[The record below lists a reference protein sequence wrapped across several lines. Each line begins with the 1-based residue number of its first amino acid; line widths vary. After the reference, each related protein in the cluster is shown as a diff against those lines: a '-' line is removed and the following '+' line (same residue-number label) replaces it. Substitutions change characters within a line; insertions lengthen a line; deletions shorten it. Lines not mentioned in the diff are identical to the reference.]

1 MITKRGIVMN
11 DEQQTLDY
19 VDKIAEVL
27 TNYILD
33 IISLEELK
41 DTFLGKNTNY
51 KIYLLQALDLTDLT
65 FNNRIFSF
73 KEAIDTMFETKSI
86 NFTDKEKL
94 NAALEKFKDCGF
106 MVAQLPYYSSMLQ
119 LSEPDAQISIMVKD
133 MNNVYDTDTTKGAF
147 FAENKVVSATRSD
160 LEYIVL
166 ALSMLSLSSRLAF
179 TTFMKA
185 FKEATNKQEICEAF
199 SIILGESTKD
209 LLKFTEDKN
218 E

>member
-1 MITKRGIVMN
+1 MN

-19 VDKIAEVL
+19 VDKIADVL

-41 DTFLGKNTNY
+41 DTFLGKNTTY
-51 KIYLLQALDLTDLT
+51 KIYLLQALDLTDLA

-73 KEAIDTMFETKSI
+73 KEAIDTMFETKAI

-106 MVAQLPYYSSMLQ
+106 IITNLPYYSSMLQ
-119 LSEPDAQISIMVKD
+119 LSEPDAQISILVKD
-133 MNNVYDTDTTKGAF
+133 MNKVYDTDTAKGVF
-147 FAENKVVSATRSD
+147 FAENKIVSATRSD
-160 LEYIVL
+160 LEYVVL

-185 FKEATNKQEICEAF
+185 FKNASNKQEICEAF
-199 SIILGESTKD
+199 SIILVENVKE
-209 LLKFTEDKN
+209 LLKFAEDKN

>member
-1 MITKRGIVMN
+1 MN

-19 VDKIAEVL
+19 VDKIADVL

-41 DTFLGKNTNY
+41 DTFLGKNTTY

-73 KEAIDTMFETKSI
+73 KEAIDTMFETKAI

-106 MVAQLPYYSSMLQ
+106 IITNLPYYSSMLQ
-119 LSEPDAQISIMVKD
+119 LSEPDAQISILVKD
-133 MNNVYDTDTTKGAF
+133 MNKVYDTDTAKGVF
-147 FAENKVVSATRSD
+147 FAENKIVSATRSD
-160 LEYIVL
+160 LEYVVL

-185 FKEATNKQEICEAF
+185 FKNANNKQEICEAF
-199 SIILGESTKD
+199 SIILVENVKE
-209 LLKFTEDKN
+209 LLKFAEDKN

>member
-19 VDKIAEVL
+19 IDKIVDVL

-33 IISLEELK
+33 VISLEELK
-41 DTFLGKNTNY
+41 DTFLGKNTKY
-51 KIYLLQALDLTDLT
+51 KIYLFQALDLTDLI

-73 KEAIDTMFETKSI
+73 KEAIDTMFETKAI
-86 NFTDKEKL
+86 NFNDKEKL

-106 MVAQLPYYSSMLQ
+106 IITNLPYYSSMLQ
-119 LSEPDAQISIMVKD
+119 LSEPDAQIPILVKD
-133 MNNVYDTDTTKGAF
+133 MNNVYDTDTAKGVF
-147 FAENKVVSATRSD
+147 FAENKIVSATRSD
-160 LEYIVL
+160 LEYVVL

-185 FKEATNKQEICEAF
+185 FKAANNKQEVCEAF
-199 SIILGESTKD
+199 SIILVENVKE
-209 LLKFTEDKN
+209 LLKFAEDKN

>member
-19 VDKIAEVL
+19 VDKIADVL

-41 DTFLGKNTNY
+41 DTFLGKNTTY

-73 KEAIDTMFETKSI
+73 KEAIDTMFETKAI

-106 MVAQLPYYSSMLQ
+106 IITNLPYYSSMLQ
-119 LSEPDAQISIMVKD
+119 LSEPDAQISILVKD
-133 MNNVYDTDTTKGAF
+133 MNKVYDTDTAKGVF
-147 FAENKVVSATRSD
+147 FAENKIVSATRSD
-160 LEYIVL
+160 LEYVVL

-185 FKEATNKQEICEAF
+185 FKNANNKQEICEAF
-199 SIILGESTKD
+199 SIILVENVKE
-209 LLKFTEDKN
+209 LLKFAEDKN

>member
-19 VDKIAEVL
+19 VDKIADVL

-41 DTFLGKNTNY
+41 DTFLGKNTTY

-73 KEAIDTMFETKSI
+73 KEAIDTMFETKAI

-106 MVAQLPYYSSMLQ
+106 IITNLPYYSSMLQ
-119 LSEPDAQISIMVKD
+119 LSEPDAQISILVKD
-133 MNNVYDTDTTKGAF
+133 MKNVYDTDTAKGVF
-147 FAENKVVSATRSD
+147 FAENKIVSATRSD
-160 LEYIVL
+160 LEYVVL

-185 FKEATNKQEICEAF
+185 FKNANNKQEICEAF
-199 SIILGESTKD
+199 SIILVENVKE
-209 LLKFTEDKN
+209 LLKFAEDKN

>member
-1 MITKRGIVMN
+1 
-11 DEQQTLDY
+11 
-19 VDKIAEVL
+19 
-27 TNYILD
+27 
-33 IISLEELK
+33 
-41 DTFLGKNTNY
+41 
-51 KIYLLQALDLTDLT
+51 
-65 FNNRIFSF
+65 
-73 KEAIDTMFETKSI
+73 
-86 NFTDKEKL
+86 
-94 NAALEKFKDCGF
+94 
-106 MVAQLPYYSSMLQ
+106 MLQ

-133 MNNVYDTDTTKGAF
+133 MNNVYDTDTAKGAF
-147 FAENKVVSATRSD
+147 FAENKIVSATRSD

-199 SIILGESTKD
+199 SIILGESVKD

>member
-1 MITKRGIVMN
+1 MN

-19 VDKIAEVL
+19 VDKIADVL

-41 DTFLGKNTNY
+41 DTFLGKNTTY

-106 MVAQLPYYSSMLQ
+106 IITNLPYYSSMLQ
-119 LSEPDAQISIMVKD
+119 LIEPDAQISILVKD
-133 MNNVYDTDTTKGAF
+133 MNNVYDTDTAKGVF
-147 FAENKVVSATRSD
+147 FAENKIVSATRSD
-160 LEYIVL
+160 LEYVVL

-185 FKEATNKQEICEAF
+185 FKNANNKQEVCEAF
-199 SIILGESTKD
+199 SIILVENVKE
-209 LLKFTEDKN
+209 LLKFAEDKN

>member
-19 VDKIAEVL
+19 VDKIADVL

-41 DTFLGKNTNY
+41 DTFLGKNTTY

-73 KEAIDTMFETKSI
+73 KEAIDTMFETKAI

-106 MVAQLPYYSSMLQ
+106 IITNLPYYSSMLQ
-119 LSEPDAQISIMVKD
+119 LSEPDAQISILVKD
-133 MNNVYDTDTTKGAF
+133 MNKVYDTDTAKGVF

-160 LEYIVL
+160 LEYVVL

-185 FKEATNKQEICEAF
+185 FKNANNKQEICEAF
-199 SIILGESTKD
+199 SIILVENVKE
-209 LLKFTEDKN
+209 LLKFAEDKN

>member
-19 VDKIAEVL
+19 VDKIADVL

-41 DTFLGKNTNY
+41 DTFLGKNTTY

-106 MVAQLPYYSSMLQ
+106 IITNLPYYSSMLQ
-119 LSEPDAQISIMVKD
+119 LIEPDAQISILVKD
-133 MNNVYDTDTTKGAF
+133 MNNVYDTDTAKGVF
-147 FAENKVVSATRSD
+147 FAENKIVSATRSD
-160 LEYIVL
+160 LEYVVL

-185 FKEATNKQEICEAF
+185 FKNANNKQEVCEAF
-199 SIILGESTKD
+199 SIILVENVKE
-209 LLKFTEDKN
+209 LLKFAEDKN